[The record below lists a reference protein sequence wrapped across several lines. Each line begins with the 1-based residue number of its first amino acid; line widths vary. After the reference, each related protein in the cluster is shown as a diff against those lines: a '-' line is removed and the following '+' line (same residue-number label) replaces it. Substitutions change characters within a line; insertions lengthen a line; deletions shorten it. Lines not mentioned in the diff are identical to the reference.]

1 MLQCVLLPLLMLPQH
16 THKHTCWHILKIPV
30 AYRII
35 NRYMHTYKHTCIV
48 RAYKQANHSVKD
60 LWSHFSQCP
69 GSTRPFNTK
78 KDVPT
83 FLSAFNGLT
92 EHLDLHLWLQR
103 LYELV
108 LPQKTVFSPHL
119 SWAIRKVWL
128 SALMQRGYHM
138 FEHISRGDSCYTTVS
153 MIKYGLQ

>member
-35 NRYMHTYKHTCIV
+35 NRYMHTYK
-48 RAYKQANHSVKD
+48 RAYKHANHSVKD

-108 LPQKTVFSPHL
+108 PPQKTVFSPHL
-119 SWAIRKVWL
+119 SWATDER
-128 SALMQRGYHM
+128 SDYQR
-138 FEHISRGDSCYTTVS
+138 SCNGVTTCLNTYLEV
-153 MIKYGLQ
+153 IVAILL